1 MATKVKELCCLKYKD
16 IDIDLKC
23 MGVNPE
29 KVRFLQM
36 NPENPDKKKLNNFD
50 MILID
55 GYSIRKGSIKEV
67 LSQSLKMTQNKA
79 IMAILNVSGIN

>member
-36 NPENPDKKKLNNFD
+36 NP
-50 MILID
+50 
-55 GYSIRKGSIKEV
+55 
-67 LSQSLKMTQNKA
+67 
-79 IMAILNVSGIN
+79 

>member
-1 MATKVKELCCLKYKD
+1 
-16 IDIDLKC
+16 
-23 MGVNPE
+23 
-29 KVRFLQM
+29 
-36 NPENPDKKKLNNFD
+36 

-79 IMAILNVSGIN
+79 IMALLNVSGIN